1 MTKYYFNRIKLQ
13 LRECPKHGPYT
24 AGIKFCEVHSMLQER
39 FSSETVTYQ
48 EASKVVRHAFQ
59 NVTIERTTYIF
70 GLRRVPTAL
79 ETTYPQL
86 HQLQQHRD
94 FV

>member
-1 MTKYYFNRIKLQ
+1 M
-13 LRECPKHGPYT
+13 P
-24 AGIKFCEVHSMLQER
+24 QER

-48 EASKVVRHAFQ
+48 EASKVVRHAFP
-59 NVTIERTTYIF
+59 NVTIERSTYIF

-86 HQLQQHRD
+86 QQSAETASGLC
-94 FV
+94 VSCAYSQYSQNSYSL